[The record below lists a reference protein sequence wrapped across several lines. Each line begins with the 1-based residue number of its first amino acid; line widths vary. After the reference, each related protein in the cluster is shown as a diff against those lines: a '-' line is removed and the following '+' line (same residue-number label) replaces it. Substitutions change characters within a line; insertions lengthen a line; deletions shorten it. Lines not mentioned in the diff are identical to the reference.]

1 MLKKY
6 IIRERMIRRTHK
18 NCIKE
23 LGKERFDFDYKEEL
37 IKYKYL
43 CGVKIKRREY
53 VQGVNSC
60 FPYSYQQWKDYIV
73 KKYGIYSKNQLEEF
87 SRYLELGV
95 RDNNTARELQG
106 IVFAALLS
114 SMFAILFGNIILP
127 FAEEVNSIWG
137 LLALIILLG
146 VLVVPEML
154 LFIYVVYKPIRNR
167 NLEEEMYSD
176 YQKIIN
182 EIIKGK

>member
-6 IIRERMIRRTHK
+6 TTRGRMIRRTHK

-23 LGKERFDFDYKEEL
+23 LGKERFNFDYKDEL

-53 VQGVNSC
+53 VRCVKNC

-73 KKYGIYSKNQLEEF
+73 KKYSIYSKSQLEEF

-95 RDNNTARELQG
+95 RDNNMARELQG

-127 FAEEVNSIWG
+127 FAEVVNSIWG
-137 LLALIILLG
+137 LLALIIILF
-146 VLVVPEML
+146 VLVIPEIL

-176 YQKIIN
+176 YRKIIN
-182 EIIKGK
+182 EIIKEK